1 MAASGLR
8 ARLGRAFLLQAA
20 FIGAAA
26 VVGVFLASL
35 LLEGVL
41 IRQALREEA
50 AHFWSQRE
58 RDRAFPLPGTL
69 NLTGYLDTVP
79 PALAGLSTGYHER
92 VIEGVENV
100 VYVSDRDGRRLYL
113 VFDRSGV
120 GRLAAVFGLL
130 PLAMVLLVLYLTTW
144 LAFRASRRAFS
155 PVIALARQVREL
167 DPASPDPARLDPAR
181 LPRDAD
187 DEVLELADALARY
200 AQRLSEF
207 MDRERNF
214 TRDAS
219 HELRSPLTVIQMA
232 AGMLETDAG
241 LSDASRRSVARIAR
255 AARDMEE
262 LTSAF
267 LLLARESQTALPLEP
282 TCVNDVLAEELE
294 RARLLAAGKSVES
307 SLSATHRLH
316 VDAPEKVLAVL
327 LGNLLRNAFSY
338 TDAGE
343 VTVEVGA
350 ASVVIRDTGVGIA
363 PGQLDAM
370 YQPFVRGDSGRRGGH
385 GVGLTIVRRLS
396 DRFGWPVD
404 DRQQHRRR
412 HPRRD
417 PLSTGAQR
425 AAGHLTW
432 HGATGCAVPG
442 RPPICRLSGSCIES
456 ATASGCSSMVEL

>member
-1 MAASGLR
+1 MAGSGLR

-41 IRQALREEA
+41 IRQALSEEA
-50 AHFWSQRE
+50 AHFWMQRE
-58 RDRAFPLPGTL
+58 RNSAFPLPGTL
-69 NLTGYLDTVP
+69 NLTGYLDSAP
-79 PALAGLSTGYHER
+79 PALSGLPTGYHDR
-92 VIEGVENV
+92 VIDGVKTV
-100 VYVSDRDGRRLYL
+100 VFVTDRGGQRLYL

-120 GRLAAVFGLL
+120 GRLATVFGLL
-130 PLAMVLLVLYLTTW
+130 PLAMVLLVLYLSTW

-155 PVIALARQVREL
+155 PVIALARQVRGL
-167 DPASPDPARLDPAR
+167 DPAAPDPALLDPAR

-187 DEVLELADALARY
+187 DEVRELADALARY
-200 AQRLSEF
+200 AQRLNEF
-207 MDRERNF
+207 VERERNF

-241 LSDASRRSVARIAR
+241 LSDASRRSVARIVR

-267 LLLARESQTALPLEP
+267 LLLARESQTDMPLGAI
-282 TCVNDVLAEELE
+282 CVNDVVAEELE
-294 RARLLAAGKSVES
+294 RARLLAAGKPIES
-307 SLSATHRLH
+307 RLSATHRLY
-316 VDAPEKVLAVL
+316 VDAPDKVLPVL

-343 VTVEVGA
+343 VTVDVGA
-350 ASVVIRDTGVGIA
+350 ASVVIRDTGMGIA
-363 PGQLDAM
+363 PGQVDEM
-370 YQPFVRGDSGRRGGH
+370 YRPFVRGDAARRGGH

-396 DRFGWPVD
+396 DRFGWPVAID
-404 DRQQHRRR
+404 
-412 HPRRD
+412 
-417 PLSTGAQR
+417 SS
-425 AAGHLTW
+425 
-432 HGATGCAVPG
+432 PG
-442 RPPICRLSGSCIES
+442 VGTSVVIRFPEARSES
-456 ATASGCSSMVEL
+456 LIA